1 MIYSSG
7 CCNVICS
14 DKTGTLTKNEM
25 TVTHI
30 FTSDGLRAEVLCR
43 CFFKQQNSFLG
54 VLVFRIPN
62 HSSVFTRVQVSW
74 QLSIF
79 PSRVILPSLDP
90 APAVQ
95 CRNVDLSQHLSVCLS
110 TSICYQTL
118 DPCSICSKGT
128 SQNSLNE
135 DALVASHYNQG
146 PEVGLL
152 TALWVL
158 SHTSF
163 LSLYLSLAFDR
174 PGTLTVWFLQS
185 DRIPPT

>member
-1 MIYSSG
+1 MYS
-7 CCNVICS
+7 
-14 DKTGTLTKNEM
+14 
-25 TVTHI
+25 
-30 FTSDGLRAEVLCR
+30 
-43 CFFKQQNSFLG
+43 
-54 VLVFRIPN
+54 
-62 HSSVFTRVQVSW
+62 QVSW

-79 PSRVILPSLDP
+79 PPRVILPSLGP

-95 CRNVDLSQHLSVCLS
+95 CRYVAVPQHLSVCLS

-118 DPCSICSKGT
+118 DPSSVCSKGT

-135 DALVASHYNQG
+135 DTLVASHYDQG

-163 LSLYLSLAFDR
+163 LSLYLSVAFHR
-174 PGTLTVWFLQS
+174 PSTWLYGSCSVTEFLLLKDLWCYSHCLGQFNVSSFFAPHFLPFLQKS
-185 DRIPPT
+185 FADHLELILCYMFS